1 MTGDHGQHWPIDEDL
16 SGLRERLQYHA
27 VQAGMRGERLDDLLL
42 VTNEAVINIL
52 EHGGG
57 KGTLAIW
64 QNETHLTVD
73 VTDTLGL
80 LTTRYVPRER
90 PTGTVRGFGL
100 WLMNQLCDEF
110 AIDQTEQGSRV
121 RLRMRLVPPAEGN
134 GFDDPAD
141 SARSTSGTTDHART
155 ATVSST
161 TDSARFTP
169 TSGTTDH
176 VRTVPTSSAADPNRG
191 VSDPARDDP
200 GQDELQVLF

>member
-80 LTTRYVPRER
+80 LTTRFVPSER

-134 GFDDPAD
+134 GAGDPAD
-141 SARSTSGTTDHART
+141 SARSPVTSGA
-155 ATVSST
+155 
-161 TDSARFTP
+161 TDSARFTSTP
-169 TSGTTDH
+169 STMDH
-176 VRTVPTSSAADPNRG
+176 VRTGPISSAADPGRG
-191 VSDPARDDP
+191 VSDPVRDDP
-200 GQDELQVLF
+200 GQDELQVSL